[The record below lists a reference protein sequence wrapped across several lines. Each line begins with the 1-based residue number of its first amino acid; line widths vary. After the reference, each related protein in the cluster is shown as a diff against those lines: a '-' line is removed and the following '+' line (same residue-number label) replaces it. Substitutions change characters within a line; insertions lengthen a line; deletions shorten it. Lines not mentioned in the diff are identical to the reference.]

1 MKKLG
6 RKYVEAAKK
15 VDKNQSYS
23 ALEAAKLAKETSITN
38 FDGTIDF
45 AIKLN
50 VDPKKADQQLRGS
63 LVLPNG
69 TGKTKRILVIAKGA
83 AAEKAKEAG
92 ADYVGDKD
100 MIDKIQNENWFDFD
114 VIVATPDM
122 MPELGKIGKIL
133 GPKGLMPNPKTNT
146 VTPDPAKAIE
156 DINKGMIEFRTDSYG
171 NIHGI
176 LGKVSFDAEK
186 LAENLENT
194 VKTIARMKSH
204 VNAGGVSEVVPSPP
218 SGFTGLPSGFTGSS
232 GLTGLSSGF
241 SVTSDCSS
249 TSTSIIALE
258 TFRML
263 PSDGLLRRVSTSSIL
278 TSTVVEPPPSSSK
291 A

>member
-83 AAEKAKEAG
+83 AAEKAKESG

-186 LAENLENT
+186 LAENLEYA
-194 VKTIARMKSH
+194 VRTIARMKP
-204 VNAGGVSEVVPSPP
+204 A
-218 SGFTGLPSGFTGSS
+218 
-232 GLTGLSSGF
+232 
-241 SVTSDCSS
+241 SVKGKFI
-249 TSTSIIALE
+249 TSI
-258 TFRML
+258 
-263 PSDGLLRRVSTSSIL
+263 SISA
-278 TSTVVEPPPSSSK
+278 TMGPGIKVDQNSFDI
-291 A
+291 